1 MTISQIINTC
11 MTKTLSQ
18 NIGDFMEIYNSI
30 FLAFYNYYLTY
41 YLHIIIS
48 LMIFSVKDVI
58 YKLSVKII
66 D

>member
-30 FLAFYNYYLTY
+30 FLAFYNYFLTD
-41 YLHIIIS
+41 IICI
-48 LMIFSVKDVI
+48 L
-58 YKLSVKII
+58 
-66 D
+66 